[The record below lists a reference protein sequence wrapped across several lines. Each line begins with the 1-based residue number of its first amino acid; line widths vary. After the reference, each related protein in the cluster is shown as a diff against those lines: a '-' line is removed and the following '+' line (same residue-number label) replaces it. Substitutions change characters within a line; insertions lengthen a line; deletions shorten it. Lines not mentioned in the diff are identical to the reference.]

1 MKKSFFFTLLSII
14 LIITGFSED
23 FSVSYI
29 NGEVF
34 LLLRGKEEYLY
45 IGDLL
50 SVKDR
55 IRIEE
60 GGILEIQGDSR
71 NFTLAGPGTFDI
83 SSMLTLA
90 GNRESVPL
98 GRLLGR
104 RIERLI
110 SSSDLVNP
118 SSVMGVRGAAV
129 DDAEIDWIGS
139 ESDLY
144 ISRGRE
150 EIKQRDYFA
159 AQQSFSRGLE
169 TAREF
174 GETESE
180 AELSF
185 LLSYTQ
191 SINGESGP
199 ALYTLSSLQAD
210 PYAPW
215 YPEYRLHHAR
225 LLLESGA
232 AEKAVEIMRQN
243 REIHPLQNE
252 DELILG
258 IALLEIGGTENKEAR
273 SILSRLASGSGPA
286 AEIARSYLQ
295 K

>member
-1 MKKSFFFTLLSII
+1 MKKNLFFALFSII
-14 LIITGFSED
+14 LIFAGISED
-23 FSVSYI
+23 FSVSYM

-34 LLLRGKEEYLY
+34 LLLRGEEEYLY
-45 IGDLL
+45 IGDLV
-50 SVKDR
+50 SDKDR

-60 GGILEIQGDSR
+60 GGILELHGDAR
-71 NFTLAGPGTFDI
+71 NFTLAGPGTFEI
-83 SSMLTLA
+83 SSVLTLA
-90 GNRESVPL
+90 GKRETAPL
-98 GRLLGR
+98 GRLLSR
-104 RIERLI
+104 RIDRLI
-110 SSSDLVNP
+110 SGSAVVNP
-118 SSVMGVRGAAV
+118 SSVMGVRGAAA
-129 DDAEIDWIGS
+129 DDAEMTWIGS

-144 ISRGRE
+144 ISQGRDE
-150 EIKQRDYFA
+150 MQQGDYSA

-174 GETESE
+174 GESESE

-199 ALYTLSSLQAD
+199 ALYTLSSLQVD

-232 AEKAVEIMRQN
+232 AKKAAEILRQN

-258 IALLEIGGTENKEAR
+258 IALSESGGKDTEEAR
-273 SILSRLASGSGPA
+273 SILSRLAAGSGA
-286 AEIARSYLQ
+286 VADIARSYLQ